1 MLQFTFKENIFDNFF
16 STNYV
21 MCARGLYRLSSLIL
35 SIESNVIES
44 HRNVFALDRKL
55 FSQNV
60 CY

>member
-1 MLQFTFKENIFDNFF
+1 MLQFTFKENIFDNIF